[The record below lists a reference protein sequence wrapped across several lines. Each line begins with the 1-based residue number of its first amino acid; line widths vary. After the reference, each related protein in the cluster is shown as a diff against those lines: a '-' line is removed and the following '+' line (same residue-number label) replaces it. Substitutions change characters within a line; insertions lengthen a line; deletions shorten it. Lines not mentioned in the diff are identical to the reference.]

1 MKKKILISLIACFI
15 AAGSVIHFNLAQ
27 NASMLDVSLAD
38 ISVMAQ
44 ARGEDPDEMY
54 CQLLNCKLSFCYSH
68 SNYNECVN
76 NGELNSC
83 DKKTSC
89 P

>member
-44 ARGEDPDEMY
+44 ADGEQGGSTCDTY
-54 CQLLNCKLSFCYSH
+54 CPNPGLGCIINFSDGSSLFCPERWS
-68 SNYNECVN
+68 
-76 NGELNSC
+76 
-83 DKKTSC
+83 
-89 P
+89 